1 MAPRLAIV
9 IVSYNTADLLDACL
23 QSVYENT
30 VGVEFEIIV
39 VDNASTDGSRRMLKE
54 RYPHVRLIENSENI
68 GFGPANNLGAAA
80 TRAPYVWFLNSD
92 TVLLEDTGAALVR
105 FLDEHPEAGAVGP
118 EVLLMDGRPQ
128 PKTCGNLPRLRPIL
142 CQYLLLSCLAPR
154 SRFLSGICV
163 ERRRQR
169 VTEVGWVSAVS
180 VVVRAEAFEEGGGFD
195 PACFMYAEEIDLF
208 QRMARRG
215 WKVYRV
221 EDYALKHHLGASS
234 KSESQHLR
242 NSLMGQR
249 NLMRVAARNSR
260 RPTQWVIRAA
270 MAVGLLARLAVG
282 AVAAIGSR
290 AFRFRVRCW
299 AWGLADLFGL
309 VKKLPGGDRADR
321 D

>member
-9 IVSYNTADLLDACL
+9 IVSYNTADLLEECL
-23 QSVYENT
+23 RSVHENT
-30 VGVEFEIIV
+30 VGVAFEVLV
-39 VDNASTDGSRRMLKE
+39 VDNASTDGSRRMLRE
-54 RYPHVRLIENSENI
+54 RYPQVRRIENRENI

-80 TRAPYVWFLNSD
+80 TSAPYVWFLNSD

-118 EVLLMDGRPQ
+118 KVLLMDGRPQ

-142 CQYLLLSCLAPR
+142 CQYLFLSCLAPR
-154 SRFLSGICV
+154 SRLLSGIYV

-180 VVVRAEAFEEGGGFD
+180 VVVRAEAFEEAGGFD
-195 PACFMYAEEIDLF
+195 PAYFMYAEEVDLF

-215 WKVYRV
+215 RKVYRI
-221 EDYALKHHLGASS
+221 EDHALKHHLGASS
-234 KSESQHLR
+234 KSEAQALR
-242 NSLMGQR
+242 NCLMGQR
-249 NLMRVAARNSR
+249 NLLRVAAQSSR
-260 RPTQWVIRAA
+260 RPTQWVMRAA
-270 MAVGLLARLAVG
+270 MAVGLFARLAVG

-290 AFRFRVRCW
+290 ASRFRVRCW
-299 AWGLADLFGL
+299 AWCLADLFGL
-309 VKKLPGGDRADR
+309 VKGLPGGDRADR